1 VLRVTTLYASSAAAT
16 AGYYTKYLVD
26 APGEV
31 PGVWTGDQAA
41 TLGLS
46 GTIDAEALELL
57 LSGFDPV
64 SGSRLGGAL
73 VDRVTADGRTVR
85 AVAGFDATFSAPKS
99 VSVWWAL
106 TGDPA
111 LLAAHDTAVAAALAH
126 LERFGSTTRV
136 RSNGRRLHPDS
147 QGLTVGVFRQTTS
160 RLDDPQL
167 HTHAVVSAKVQTPDG
182 RWLALDARYLK
193 RNQRVLGGIYQAVLR
208 AELTGRF
215 GVAWTP
221 VVNGQ
226 AELAGMP
233 AELSAVFSKRT
244 DQVNT
249 ALEAKIVEFRDREGR
264 DPTRW
269 ERAALTR
276 EAAVDTRG
284 RKTGTGVTDLRTR
297 WRDETAAVGFDADQ
311 VTRAVRGE
319 RAVEPDPLTVDA
331 VVEALSV
338 RGSTWTR
345 ADVMR
350 AICDLQPPVPGL
362 DGTRWATWL
371 EQACD
376 EVIGGCVDLDPTGAD
391 LTRRSSDGRSVWLE
405 PTSASFTSNAVLAEE
420 EWVLTWATAAQDPE
434 PAPSDTVA
442 AAELDVMQADVA
454 AAVAGQDRLVLATGP
469 AGTGKTRTLRA
480 AAVDLAAHGRVVFG
494 VAPSAKAARVLERD
508 TGITSDTVHKLI
520 HEHQRTDRPPAARY
534 QLPAGATVIVD
545 EAGMLGTAVLSGLTV
560 LADRHRWRLVLIGD
574 PHQLQAVGRGGLFHE
589 LTSTGRTHH
598 LDRIHRF
605 TNQWE
610 AAASLQLRHGD
621 PRAIDTYHSHGRITA
636 GTLHEHIDTI
646 ARTWLDV
653 IASGAT
659 VAVTASTN
667 THVDALNAAIQQA
680 RLDRG
685 HIDPDRS
692 VRIAGGEHA
701 CVGDVIVTRRNNR
714 HLTTTTGEPV
724 RNREL
729 WTVHDVHAD
738 GAITAAASSGTARVV
753 LPTDYVVDHV
763 RLGYA
768 ATEHGNQG
776 DTVTVG
782 IELASNATT
791 RRGLY
796 VGATRGRARNQIHI
810 VTDTPQ
816 PDAARDVL
824 EAILAIDRADIPAT
838 TQRRHLLHTDRS
850 PHPMP
855 SAPPANPVRPAPPR
869 CTVPTWFNDVR
880 AAVERQLAD
889 AKAAEQRR
897 MQRDVERDAD
907 LAAAHHEH
915 RAALAG
921 YTPWR
926 AVIADANRELADR
939 RDQLGVARTTFD
951 QAPRRRRREARRH
964 LHTAEE
970 LAAAAEQN
978 LADIVE
984 KARPDRQRL
993 DTATRRIKAIESAA
1007 RSLDLLDHMT
1017 RHDTRLADL
1026 ETLAASLD
1034 TWEQWARGG
1043 AVDTATIRAAAIQL
1057 TGNVR
1062 GGHQLA
1068 AIVDDIEH
1076 LPNRPT
1082 PQIPPRPAL
1091 RPGPEL
1097 SL

>member
-1 VLRVTTLYASSAAAT
+1 MLRVTTLYASSAAAT

-41 TLGLS
+41 ALGLT

-73 VDRVTADGRTVR
+73 EDRATADGRTVR

-111 LLAAHDTAVAAALAH
+111 LLAAHDTAVTAALTH

-136 RSNGRRLHPDS
+136 RYNGRRLHPDS

-167 HTHAVVSAKVQTPDG
+167 HTHAVVSAKVQTVDG

-193 RNQRVLGGIYQAVLR
+193 RNQRMLGGIYQSVLR
-208 AELTGRF
+208 AELTERF

-226 AELAGMP
+226 AELAWMP
-233 AELSAVFSKRT
+233 PELLSVFSKRT

-249 ALEAKIVEFRDREGR
+249 ALDAKVVEFREREGR

-269 ERAALTR
+269 ERAALSR

-284 RKTGTGVTDLRTR
+284 RKTGAGVTDLRTR
-297 WRDETAAVGFDADQ
+297 WRDEAAALGFDAHR
-311 VTRAVRGE
+311 VTRAVRAE
-319 RAVEPDPLTVDA
+319 QAVEPDPLTVDA

-350 AICDLQPPVPGL
+350 AICDLHPAVRGL
-362 DGTRWATWL
+362 DGTRWAAWL

-376 EVIGGCVDLDPTGAD
+376 EVIGACVDLDPTGAD
-391 LTRRSSDGRSVWLE
+391 LTRRKSDGRSVWLE
-405 PTSASFTSNAVLAEE
+405 PTSASFTSNAVLAQE
-420 EWVLTWATAAQDPE
+420 EWVLTWATAAHDPE
-434 PAPSDTVA
+434 PAPSNTVPT
-442 AAELDVMQADVA
+442 AELDVMQADVA
-454 AAVAGQDRLVLATGP
+454 AAVAGQDRLVLVTGP

-480 AAVDLAAHGRVVFG
+480 AAVDLAANGRVVFG
-494 VAPSAKAARVLERD
+494 VAPSAVAARVLERD

-520 HEHQRTDRPPAARY
+520 HEHQRTDRQPAARY

-545 EAGMLGTAVLSGLTV
+545 EAGMLGTAVMSGLIL

-589 LTSTGRTHH
+589 LTTTGRTHH

-610 AAASLQLRHGD
+610 AAASLLLRHGD
-621 PRAIDTYHSHGRITA
+621 PRAIDTYYSHGRVTA
-636 GTLHEHIDTI
+636 GTLDEHIDTI
-646 ARTWLDV
+646 ARTWLDMTT
-653 IASGAT
+653 SGAT

-680 RLDRG
+680 RLDHG

-692 VRIAGGEHA
+692 VRIAGGEYA

-738 GAITAAASSGTARVV
+738 GAITAAALSGNARVV
-753 LPTDYVVDHV
+753 LPADYVIDHV

-782 IELASNATT
+782 IELATAATT

-796 VGATRGRARNQIHI
+796 VGATRGRELNQIHV
-810 VTDTPQ
+810 VTDTPD

-824 EAILAIDRADIPAT
+824 EAILAVDRADIPAT
-838 TQRRHLLHTDRS
+838 TQRRHLLHTDRP

-855 SAPPANPVRPAPPR
+855 SVLPTKPAHQAQPR

-880 AAVERQLAD
+880 AAVERQLTD
-889 AKAAEQRR
+889 ARAAEQRR
-897 MQRDVERDAD
+897 MQRDAERDAD
-907 LAAAHHEH
+907 RTAAHHEH
-915 RAALAG
+915 RAALTG
-921 YTPWR
+921 YAPWR
-926 AVIADANRELADR
+926 SVIAEADSELADR
-939 RDQLGVARTTFD
+939 RNQLGVARTTLD
-951 QAPRRRRREARRH
+951 QAPRRHRRQARRN

-970 LAAAAEQN
+970 LVAAAEHH
-978 LADIVE
+978 LAEVIE

-993 DTATRRIKAIESAA
+993 DTATRRIKAIESAT
-1007 RSLDLLDHMT
+1007 RSVNLLDHMT
-1017 RHDTRLADL
+1017 RHDTRLTDL
-1026 ETLAASLD
+1026 ERLSAALD
-1034 TWEQWARGG
+1034 TWERWARGG
-1043 AVDTATIRAAAIQL
+1043 AVDTPTIRSVAEQL
-1057 TGNVR
+1057 AGNVR

-1068 AIVDDIEH
+1068 AIVDDIEQ
-1076 LPNRPT
+1076 LPNHPT
-1082 PQIPPRPAL
+1082 PQIPPRSAV
-1091 RPGPEL
+1091 RPGPEF